1 MRARAMAVVAATVL
15 AATLAAPPGPAAA
28 QESAQETIDRLQ
40 RQGYLVTLDK
50 MGTAPLSRCVVTSV
64 RNPQTVTQWVP
75 FVGPVLGGEGGGFL
89 VPMVT
94 SRTVSVSLDCTRR

>member
-1 MRARAMAVVAATVL
+1 MRVGGL
-15 AATLAAPPGPAAA
+15 LSPPPPPPPPPGPAAA
-28 QESAQETIDRLQ
+28 QESAQDTIDRLQ

-50 MGTAPLSRCVVTSV
+50 MGTAPVSECTVTSV